1 MNSKD
6 DSPKKQ
12 IIVKKSKIDL
22 LNLQH
27 FLKTFRSITKPST
40 ENKFFAVN
48 IKIYIYSKVI

>member
-6 DSPKKQ
+6 DIPKKQ

-22 LNLQH
+22 SNLQH
-27 FLKTFRSITKPST
+27 FLKTFWFITKTST
-40 ENKFFAVN
+40 ENKFFTVK